1 MKPNENKSPS
11 YVLDE
16 LYWEVHHLV
25 LDLADTRNEI
35 RSAPRG
41 SDAIY
46 AVPCFLHAKIQ
57 GENPVKSAEEF
68 AERWNKIIHGDDPLS
83 QTHQRWFPNSVIQ
96 RFEASRGYVN
106 VFVDQ
111 KALHTRILKDLLDY
125 GEEYGHYPKLNK
137 TMVVDYCSP
146 NIAKP
151 LSVGHLRSTIIGQAL
166 INILRAAGYRVV
178 GINFMGDWGTQFGKL
193 LYAFEQWGNEKK
205 LEDEPIQHL
214 LELYVRFHKEAKE
227 NPALEDEGR
236 AAFKRLQQ
244 GGEKERAL
252 WQRFRESSLEAFE
265 KTVARLGVKFDHNW
279 FESEFEERARELVDE
294 LLAKGIAEE
303 SEGAIIIRFKPL
315 WPGKPPEPP
324 PTQSPLVIRKSD
336 GTTLYPTRD
345 LASAVE
351 RIERFQ
357 PVHRLLYAVASEQTL
372 YFSQLWNALEEMRK
386 KGFFKH
392 AKINQPGIL
401 EHVRFGMVSLPTGK
415 ISTREGRIVYLDELL
430 DEAERRAQ
438 EIIKEKNPDMPKDA
452 RAQVAR
458 KVGIGAVIY
467 ADLSQDRIKDI
478 TFEWSKMLSFDG
490 NSAPYLQYA
499 AVRCAKILEKAKSED
514 RERLDTLNEQDIPAL
529 AEELKEPES
538 VKLLM
543 HLGRFPQAI
552 AEAAERY
559 APHVL
564 ASYLYDLAVLLSRFY
579 TQVPVLKAETD
590 AARLA
595 RLELVEATG
604 RVLRKGLAL
613 LGIETPEE
621 M

>member
-1 MKPNENKSPS
+1 MSTQTS

-16 LYWEVHHLV
+16 L
-25 LDLADTRNEI
+25 RNEAEYPAYASGKSGLLKI
-35 RSAPRG
+35 QDAPKE
-41 SDAIY
+41 SEAIY
-46 AVPCFLHAKIQ
+46 AFPCFQYAKSLDK
-57 GENPVKSAEEF
+57 NPTQVAEEL
-68 AERWNKIIHGDDPLS
+68 AQEWNKMRQSKEWP
-83 QTHQRWFPNSVIQ
+83 QEWFPTSVLDH
-96 RFEASRGYVN
+96 FEASRGYVN

-111 KALHTRILKDLLDY
+111 KTLLARILKDLLDY
-125 GEEYGHYPKLNK
+125 GEKYGSYPKLNK

-166 INILRAAGYRVV
+166 INILRVRGYRVV

-193 LYAFEQWGNEKK
+193 IYAFEQWGDEKK
-205 LEDEPIQHL
+205 LESNPIQHL

-227 NPALEDEGR
+227 NPALEDDAR

-279 FESEFEERARELVDE
+279 FESDFEGKADELVDE
-294 LLAKGIAEE
+294 LLVKGIAEE
-303 SEGAIIIRFKPL
+303 SEGAIIIRFEPL
-315 WPGKPPEPP
+315 WPAESPEPP
-324 PTQSPLVIRKSD
+324 PAQPPLVIRKSD

-351 RIERFQ
+351 RIERWQ
-357 PVHRLLYAVASEQTL
+357 PVHKLLYVVASEQTL
-372 YFSQLWNALEEMRK
+372 YFTQLWNTLEKMGYPDILR
-386 KGFFKH
+386 H
-392 AKINQPGIL
+392 IN
-401 EHVRFGMVSLPTGK
+401 FGMVSLPTGK
-415 ISTREGRIVYLDELL
+415 ISTREGRIVYLDDLL
-430 DEAERRAQ
+430 DQAKERAAQ
-438 EIIKEKNPDMPKDA
+438 IIKEKNPDMDEGSRSK
-452 RAQVAR
+452 VAR
-458 KVGIGAVIY
+458 QVGIGAVIY

-478 TFEWSKMLSFDG
+478 VFDWSKMLAFEG

-514 RERLDTLNEQDIPAL
+514 REGLDTLNEQDIPAL

-543 HLGRFPQAI
+543 HLGRYPQAI

-564 ASYLYDLAVLLSRFY
+564 ASYLYDLATALSRFY
-579 TQVPVLKAETD
+579 TEVPVLKAETD

-595 RLELVEATG
+595 RLTLVDATG
-604 RVLRKGLAL
+604 LVLRRGLEL

>member
-1 MKPNENKSPS
+1 MNQGMIESPR
-11 YVLDE
+11 YILDE
-16 LYWEVHHLV
+16 IRMEVEWPIHTSGKSGLRV
-25 LDLADTRNEI
+25 QD
-35 RSAPRG
+35 APKG
-41 SDAIY
+41 SEAIY
-46 AVPCFLHAKIQ
+46 SIPCFQYAKSIGKNPIETAGKLAKEFNEKLNSDLHK
-57 GENPVKSAEEF
+57 KEF
-68 AERWNKIIHGDDPLS
+68 PHSIID
-83 QTHQRWFPNSVIQ
+83 
-96 RFEASRGYVN
+96 RFEALKGYLN
-106 VFVDQ
+106 VFAKE
-111 KALHTRILKDLLDY
+111 KALLARILKDLKDY
-125 GEEYGHYPKLNK
+125 GEEYGSYPKINK

-166 INILRAAGYRVV
+166 INILRGRGYRVE

-193 LYAFEQWGNEKK
+193 IYAFEQWGNEKK

-214 LELYVRFHKEAKE
+214 VELYVRFHKEAKE

-279 FESEFEERARELVDE
+279 FESDFEGKADELVDE

-303 SEGAIIIRFKPL
+303 SEGAIIFRPL
-315 WPGKPPEPP
+315 WPAESPEPP

-438 EIIKEKNPDMPKDA
+438 EIIKEKNPEMPEDRRKEV
-452 RAQVAR
+452 AQQ
-458 KVGIGAVIY
+458 VGIGAVIY

-543 HLGRFPQAI
+543 HLGRYPQAI

-579 TQVPVLKAETD
+579 TEVPVLKAETD

>member
-1 MKPNENKSPS
+1 MSTQTSRGRTRPS
-11 YVLDE
+11 YVFDE
-16 LYWEVHHLV
+16 L
-25 LDLADTRNEI
+25 RNEAEYPAYASGKSGLLKI
-35 RSAPRG
+35 QDAPKESG
-41 SDAIY
+41 AIY
-46 AVPCFLHAKIQ
+46 AFPCFEYAKSLDKNPIQ
-57 GENPVKSAEEF
+57 VAEALAQE
-68 AERWNKIIHGDDPLS
+68 WNKMRQSKEWP
-83 QTHQRWFPNSVIQ
+83 QEWFPTSVLD

-111 KALHTRILKDLLDY
+111 KTLLARILKNLRDFGEDY
-125 GEEYGHYPKLNK
+125 GNYPKIDK
-137 TMVVDYCSP
+137 TVVVDYCSP

-166 INILRAAGYRVV
+166 INILKARGYKVV

-193 LYAFEQWGNEKK
+193 IYAFEQWGNEKK

-227 NPALEDEGR
+227 NPALEDDAR

-279 FESEFEERARELVDE
+279 FESDFEGKADELVDE

-303 SEGAIIIRFKPL
+303 SEGAIIIRFEPL
-315 WPGKPPEPP
+315 WPAESPEPP
-324 PTQSPLVIRKSD
+324 PAQPPLVIRKSD

-345 LASAVE
+345 LASALE

-386 KGFFKH
+386 RGFFKH

-401 EHVRFGMVSLPTGK
+401 KYIPFGMVSLPTGK

-430 DEAERRAQ
+430 DEAERRAAQ
-438 EIIKEKNPDMPKDA
+438 IIAEKNPDMPDA
-452 RAQVAR
+452 RRAEVAR
-458 KVGIGAVIY
+458 QVGIGAVIY

-478 TFEWSKMLSFDG
+478 VFDWSKMLAFDG

-499 AVRCAKILEKAKSED
+499 AVRCARILAKASPED
-514 RERLDTLNEQDIPAL
+514 RKRLEEPKDADIPRMV
-529 AEELKEPES
+529 AEIEEPES
-538 VKLLM
+538 IELLM
-543 HLGRFPQAI
+543 ALGRFPQAI

-559 APHVL
+559 APHAL
-564 ASYLYDLAVLLSRFY
+564 AFYLYDLATALSRFY
-579 TQVPVLKAETD
+579 TEVPVLKAKTNT
-590 AARLA
+590 ARLA
-595 RLELVEATG
+595 RLTLVEATG
-604 RVLRKGLAL
+604 RVLRRGLAL

>member
-1 MKPNENKSPS
+1 MN
-11 YVLDE
+11 YVLDRIYADVE
-16 LYWEVHHLV
+16 SLAATEFGQPNPEV
-25 LDLADTRNEI
+25 RRPPKE
-35 RSAPRG
+35 SE
-41 SDAIY
+41 AIY
-46 AVPCFLHAKIQ
+46 AVPCFQYAKEKNTNPIKLADGLSAKWNQ
-57 GENPVKSAEEF
+57 GLQAGSLIE
-68 AERWNKIIHGDDPLS
+68 
-83 QTHQRWFPNSVIQ
+83 
-96 RFEASRGYVN
+96 RFEPARGYVN
-106 VFVDQ
+106 VFV
-111 KALHTRILKDLLDY
+111 KKKTLLARILKNLRDFGEDY
-125 GEEYGHYPKLNK
+125 GNYPEINK
-137 TMVVDYCSP
+137 TIVVDYCSP

-166 INILRAAGYRVV
+166 INILRARGYRVV
-178 GINFMGDWGTQFGKL
+178 GINFLGDWGTQFGKL

-205 LEDEPIQHL
+205 LAEEPIQHL
-214 LELYVRFHKEAKE
+214 LELYVRFHKKAKI
-227 NPALEDEGR
+227 NPALEDDAR

-252 WQRFRESSLEAFE
+252 WQRFRGSSLEAFE

-315 WPGKPPEPP
+315 WPAESPEPP
-324 PTQSPLVIRKSD
+324 PAQPPLVIRKSD

-345 LASAVE
+345 LASALE

-386 KGFFKH
+386 RGFFKH

-401 EHVRFGMVSLPTGK
+401 KYIPFGMVSLPTGK

-478 TFEWSKMLSFDG
+478 VFDWSKMLAFEG

-499 AVRCAKILEKAKSED
+499 AVRCARILAKASPED
-514 RERLDTLNEQDIPAL
+514 RKRLEEPKDADIPRMV
-529 AEELKEPES
+529 AEIEEPES
-538 VKLLM
+538 IELLM

-559 APHVL
+559 APHAL
-564 ASYLYDLAVLLSRFY
+564 ASYLYDLAAALSRFY
-579 TQVPVLKAETD
+579 TEVPVLKAQTD

-595 RLELVEATG
+595 RLTLVEATG
-604 RVLRKGLAL
+604 RVLRRGLAL

>member
-1 MKPNENKSPS
+1 MSTQIS
-11 YVLDE
+11 YVFDE
-16 LYWEVHHLV
+16 L
-25 LDLADTRNEI
+25 RNEAEYPAYASGKSGLLKI
-35 RSAPRG
+35 QDAPPK
-41 SDAIY
+41 SEAIY
-46 AVPCFLHAKIQ
+46 AFPCFEYAKSLDKNPIQ
-57 GENPVKSAEEF
+57 VAEEL
-68 AERWNKIIHGDDPLS
+68 AQEWNKMRQSKEWP
-83 QTHQRWFPNSVIQ
+83 QEWFPTSVLD

-111 KALHTRILKDLLDY
+111 KTLLARILKNLRDF
-125 GEEYGHYPKLNK
+125 GEEYGSYPELHQ

-166 INILRAAGYRVV
+166 INILRARGYKVV
-178 GINFMGDWGTQFGKL
+178 GINFLGDWGTQFDKL

-205 LEDEPIQHL
+205 LADEPIQHL

-279 FESEFEERARELVDE
+279 FESDFEERARDLVDE

-303 SEGAIIIRFKPL
+303 SEGAIIFRPL
-315 WPGKPPEPP
+315 WPAKTVPPAPVVP
-324 PTQSPLVIRKSD
+324 PLVIRKSD
-336 GTTLYPTRD
+336 GTTLYASRD
-345 LASAVE
+345 LASALE
-351 RIERFQ
+351 RITTWQ
-357 PVHRLLYAVASEQTL
+357 PVKLLYVVASEQNL
-372 YFSQLWNALEEMRK
+372 YFSQLWNALDKM
-386 KGFFKH
+386 GYH
-392 AKINQPGIL
+392 DIL
-401 EHVRFGMVSLPTGK
+401 GHIRFGMVSLPTGK

-430 DEAERRAQ
+430 DEAAKRAAR
-438 EIIKEKNPDMPKDA
+438 IIKEKNPDMAEDRRTK
-452 RAQVAR
+452 VAR
-458 KVGIGAVIY
+458 QVGIGAVIY

-478 TFEWSKMLSFDG
+478 VFDWSKMLAFDG

-499 AVRCAKILEKAKSED
+499 AVRCAKILAKAALE
-514 RERLDTLNEQDIPAL
+514 ERNPLAILKDADIPRMV
-529 AEELKEPES
+529 AEIEEPES
-538 VKLLM
+538 IELLM
-543 HLGRFPQAI
+543 ALGRFPQAI
-552 AEAAERY
+552 TEAAERY
-559 APHVL
+559 APHVV
-564 ASYLYDLAVLLSRFY
+564 ASYLYDLATALSRFY
-579 TQVPVLKAETD
+579 TEVPVLKAQTD

-595 RLELVEATG
+595 RLALVDATG
-604 RVLRKGLAL
+604 LVLRKGLAL

>member
-1 MKPNENKSPS
+1 MSRQTS

-16 LYWEVHHLV
+16 L
-25 LDLADTRNEI
+25 RNEAEYPAYASGKSGLLKI
-35 RSAPRG
+35 QDAPPK
-41 SDAIY
+41 SEAIY
-46 AVPCFLHAKIQ
+46 AFPCFQYAKSLDK
-57 GENPVKSAEEF
+57 NPIRVAEEL
-68 AERWNKIIHGDDPLS
+68 AQEWNKMRQSKEWPQEWSPD
-83 QTHQRWFPNSVIQ
+83 SVLD

-106 VFVDQ
+106 VFVKK
-111 KALHTRILKDLLDY
+111 KALLARILKDLRDY
-125 GEEYGHYPKLNK
+125 GEEYGSYPEINK
-137 TMVVDYCSP
+137 TIVVDYCSP

-166 INILRAAGYRVV
+166 INILRAAGYRVE

-193 LYAFEQWGNEKK
+193 LYAYREWGDEKK
-205 LEDEPIQHL
+205 LEEDPIKHL
-214 LELYVRFHKEAKE
+214 LDLYVRFHKEAQA

-244 GGEKERAL
+244 KGKEERAL

-265 KTVARLGVKFDHNW
+265 KTAARLGVKFDHNW
-279 FESEFEERARELVDE
+279 FESDFEERARKLIDE
-294 LLAKGIAEE
+294 LLDTGIAEE
-303 SEGAIIIRFKPL
+303 SEGAVIIRIPN
-315 WPGKPPEPP
+315 PSEAGGPEEP
-324 PTQSPLVIRKSD
+324 PLVIRKSD

-345 LASAVE
+345 LASALE
-351 RIERFQ
+351 RIERFK
-357 PVHRLLYAVASEQTL
+357 PVHKLLYVVASEQTL

-430 DEAERRAQ
+430 EEAQKRA
-438 EIIKEKNPDMPKDA
+438 EDIIREKNPDMA
-452 RAQVAR
+452 EERRTEVAR
-458 KVGIGAVIY
+458 QVGIGAVIY

-478 TFEWSKMLSFDG
+478 VFDWSKMLAFDG
-490 NSAPYLQYA
+490 ASAPYLQYA
-499 AVRCAKILEKAKSED
+499 AVRCAGILDKAKPED
-514 RERLDTLNEQDIPAL
+514 RKRLK
-529 AEELKEPES
+529 ELKDDGIPRAVEEIKEAES
-538 VKLLM
+538 IELLM
-543 HLGRFPQAI
+543 YLGRFPRAI

-564 ASYLYDLAVLLSRFY
+564 ASYLYDLAAALSRFY
-579 TQVPVLKAETD
+579 TEVPVLKAETD

-595 RLELVEATG
+595 RLALVRATG
-604 RVLRKGLAL
+604 RVLRRGLAL

>member
-1 MKPNENKSPS
+1 LN
-11 YVLDE
+11 YVLDRIYADVE
-16 LYWEVHHLV
+16 SLAATEFGQPNPEV
-25 LDLADTRNEI
+25 R
-35 RSAPRG
+35 RPPKG
-41 SDAIY
+41 SEAIY
-46 AVPCFLHAKIQ
+46 AVPCFQYAKEKNTNPIKLADGLSAKWNQ
-57 GENPVKSAEEF
+57 GLQADSLIE
-68 AERWNKIIHGDDPLS
+68 
-83 QTHQRWFPNSVIQ
+83 
-96 RFEASRGYVN
+96 RFEPARGYLN
-106 VFVDQ
+106 VFAKE
-111 KALHTRILKDLLDY
+111 KALLARILKDLKDY
-125 GEEYGHYPKLNK
+125 GEEYGSYPEINK

-166 INILRAAGYRVV
+166 INILRARGYKVV
-178 GINFMGDWGTQFGKL
+178 GINFLGDWGTQFGKL

-227 NPALEDEGR
+227 NPDLEDEGR

-244 GGEKERAL
+244 GGKKERAL
-252 WQRFRESSLEAFE
+252 WQRFRESSLAAFE

-279 FESEFEERARELVDE
+279 FESEFEGKADELVDE
-294 LLAKGIAEE
+294 LLVKGIAEE

-315 WPGKPPEPP
+315 WPAESPEPP
-324 PTQSPLVIRKSD
+324 PAQPPLVIRKSD

-372 YFSQLWNALEEMRK
+372 YFTQLWNALEEMRK

-430 DEAERRAQ
+430 DEAERRAAQ
-438 EIIKEKNPDMPKDA
+438 IIKEKNPDMPDA
-452 RAQVAR
+452 RRSEVAR

-514 RERLDTLNEQDIPAL
+514 RERLDTLNEQDIPSL

-579 TQVPVLKAETD
+579 TQIPVLGAQTD
-590 AARLA
+590 RARLA

-604 RVLRKGLAL
+604 RVLRRGLAL

>member
-1 MKPNENKSPS
+1 LSTQTS

-16 LYWEVHHLV
+16 L
-25 LDLADTRNEI
+25 RNEAEYPAYASGKSGLLKI
-35 RSAPRG
+35 QDAPKESG
-41 SDAIY
+41 AIY
-46 AVPCFLHAKIQ
+46 AFPCFQYAKSLDKNPIQ
-57 GENPVKSAEEF
+57 VAEEL
-68 AERWNKIIHGDDPLS
+68 AQEWNKMRQSKEWP
-83 QTHQRWFPNSVIQ
+83 QEWFPTSVLD

-111 KALHTRILKDLLDY
+111 KTLLARILKDLLDY
-125 GEEYGHYPKLNK
+125 GKKYGSYPKLNK

-166 INILRAAGYRVV
+166 INILRARGYRVV

-193 LYAFEQWGNEKK
+193 IYAFEQWGDEKK
-205 LEDEPIQHL
+205 LESDPIQHL

-227 NPALEDEGR
+227 NPALEDDAR

-279 FESEFEERARELVDE
+279 FESDFEERARELVDE
-294 LLAKGIAEE
+294 LLVKGIAEE

-315 WPGKPPEPP
+315 WPAESPEPP
-324 PTQSPLVIRKSD
+324 PAQPPLVIRKSD

-357 PVHRLLYAVASEQTL
+357 PVHKLLYAVASEQIL
-372 YFSQLWNALEEMRK
+372 YFTQLWNTLEKMGYPDILR
-386 KGFFKH
+386 H
-392 AKINQPGIL
+392 IN
-401 EHVRFGMVSLPTGK
+401 FGMVSLPTGK
-415 ISTREGRIVYLDELL
+415 ISTREGRIVYLDDLL
-430 DEAERRAQ
+430 DQAKERAAQ
-438 EIIKEKNPDMPKDA
+438 IIKEKNPEMPEDRRKEV
-452 RAQVAR
+452 AQQ
-458 KVGIGAVIY
+458 VGIGAVIY

-543 HLGRFPQAI
+543 HLGRYPQAI

-564 ASYLYDLAVLLSRFY
+564 ASYLYDLATALSRFY
-579 TQVPVLKAETD
+579 TEVPVLKAKTD
-590 AARLA
+590 IARLT
-595 RLELVEATG
+595 RLTLVEATG
-604 RVLRKGLAL
+604 RVLGRGLEL

>member
-1 MKPNENKSPS
+1 MSTQTS

-16 LYWEVHHLV
+16 L
-25 LDLADTRNEI
+25 RNEAEYPAYASGKSGLLKI
-35 RSAPRG
+35 QDAPKESG
-41 SDAIY
+41 AIY
-46 AVPCFLHAKIQ
+46 AFPCFQYAKSLDKNPIQ
-57 GENPVKSAEEF
+57 VAEEL
-68 AERWNKIIHGDDPLS
+68 AQEWNKMRQSKEWP
-83 QTHQRWFPNSVIQ
+83 QEWFPTSVLDH
-96 RFEASRGYVN
+96 FEASRGYVN

-111 KALHTRILKDLLDY
+111 KILLARILKDLLDY
-125 GEEYGHYPKLNK
+125 GEKYGSYPKLNK

-166 INILRAAGYRVV
+166 INILRARGYRVV

-193 LYAFEQWGNEKK
+193 IYAFEQWGDEKK
-205 LEDEPIQHL
+205 LESDPIQHL

-227 NPALEDEGR
+227 NPALEDDAR

-279 FESEFEERARELVDE
+279 FESDFEGKADELVDE
-294 LLAKGIAEE
+294 LLVKGIAEE

-315 WPGKPPEPP
+315 WPAESPEPP
-324 PTQSPLVIRKSD
+324 PAQPPLVIRKSD

-386 KGFFKH
+386 RGFFKH

-401 EHVRFGMVSLPTGK
+401 KYIPFGMVSLPTGK
-415 ISTREGRIVYLDELL
+415 ISTREGRIVYLDDLL
-430 DEAERRAQ
+430 DQAKERAAQ
-438 EIIKEKNPDMPKDA
+438 IIKEKNPEMPEDRRKEV
-452 RAQVAR
+452 AQQ
-458 KVGIGAVIY
+458 VGIGAVIY

-478 TFEWSKMLSFDG
+478 TFDWSKMLSFDG

-499 AVRCAKILEKAKSED
+499 AVRCAKILEKAESED
-514 RERLDTLNEQDIPAL
+514 REGLDTLNEQDIPAL

-543 HLGRFPQAI
+543 HLGRYPQAI

-564 ASYLYDLAVLLSRFY
+564 ASYLYDLATALSRFY
-579 TQVPVLKAETD
+579 TEVPVLKAKTD
-590 AARLA
+590 IARLT
-595 RLELVEATG
+595 RLTLVEATG
-604 RVLRKGLAL
+604 RVLGRGLEL

>member
-1 MKPNENKSPS
+1 MSTQTS

-16 LYWEVHHLV
+16 L
-25 LDLADTRNEI
+25 RNEAEYPAYASGKSGLLKI
-35 RSAPRG
+35 QDAPKESG
-41 SDAIY
+41 AIY
-46 AVPCFLHAKIQ
+46 AFPCFQYAKSLDKNPIQ
-57 GENPVKSAEEF
+57 VAEEL
-68 AERWNKIIHGDDPLS
+68 AQEWNKMRQSKEWP
-83 QTHQRWFPNSVIQ
+83 QEWFPTSVLD

-111 KALHTRILKDLLDY
+111 KTLLARILKDLLDY
-125 GEEYGHYPKLNK
+125 GKKYGSYPKLNK

-166 INILRAAGYRVV
+166 INILRARGYRVV

-193 LYAFEQWGNEKK
+193 IYAFEQWGDEKK
-205 LEDEPIQHL
+205 LESDPIQHL

-227 NPALEDEGR
+227 NPALEDDAR

-279 FESEFEERARELVDE
+279 FESDFEERARELVDE
-294 LLAKGIAEE
+294 LLVKGIAEE

-315 WPGKPPEPP
+315 WPAESPEPP
-324 PTQSPLVIRKSD
+324 PAQPPLVIRKSD

-357 PVHRLLYAVASEQTL
+357 PVHKLLYAVASEQIL
-372 YFSQLWNALEEMRK
+372 YFTQLWNTLEKMGYPDILR
-386 KGFFKH
+386 H
-392 AKINQPGIL
+392 IN
-401 EHVRFGMVSLPTGK
+401 FGMVSLPTGK
-415 ISTREGRIVYLDELL
+415 ISTREGRIVYLDDLL
-430 DEAERRAQ
+430 DQAKERAAQ
-438 EIIKEKNPDMPKDA
+438 IIKEKNPEMPEDRRKEV
-452 RAQVAR
+452 AQQ
-458 KVGIGAVIY
+458 VGIGAVIY

-543 HLGRFPQAI
+543 HLGRYPQAI

-564 ASYLYDLAVLLSRFY
+564 ASYLYDLATALSRFY
-579 TQVPVLKAETD
+579 TEVPVLKAKTD
-590 AARLA
+590 IARLT
-595 RLELVEATG
+595 RLTLVEATG
-604 RVLRKGLAL
+604 RVLGRGLEL

>member
-1 MKPNENKSPS
+1 LSTQTS

-16 LYWEVHHLV
+16 L
-25 LDLADTRNEI
+25 RNEAEYPAYASGKSGLLKI
-35 RSAPRG
+35 QDAPKESG
-41 SDAIY
+41 AIY
-46 AVPCFLHAKIQ
+46 AFPCFQYAKSLDKNPIQ
-57 GENPVKSAEEF
+57 VAEEL
-68 AERWNKIIHGDDPLS
+68 AQEWNKMRQSKEWP
-83 QTHQRWFPNSVIQ
+83 QEWFPTSVLDH
-96 RFEASRGYVN
+96 FEASRGYVN

-111 KALHTRILKDLLDY
+111 KILLARILKDLLDY
-125 GEEYGHYPKLNK
+125 GEKYGSYPKLNK

-166 INILRAAGYRVV
+166 INILRARGYRVV

-193 LYAFEQWGNEKK
+193 IYAFEQWGDEKK
-205 LEDEPIQHL
+205 LESDPIQHL

-227 NPALEDEGR
+227 NPALEDDAR

-279 FESEFEERARELVDE
+279 FESDFEGKADELVDE
-294 LLAKGIAEE
+294 LLVKGIAEE

-315 WPGKPPEPP
+315 WPAESPEPP
-324 PTQSPLVIRKSD
+324 PAQPPLVIRKSD

-386 KGFFKH
+386 RGFFKH

-401 EHVRFGMVSLPTGK
+401 KYIPFGMVSLPTGK
-415 ISTREGRIVYLDELL
+415 ISTREGRIVYLDDLL
-430 DEAERRAQ
+430 DQAKERAAQ
-438 EIIKEKNPDMPKDA
+438 IIKEKNPEMPEDRRKEV
-452 RAQVAR
+452 AQQ
-458 KVGIGAVIY
+458 VGIGAVIY

-478 TFEWSKMLSFDG
+478 TFDWSKMLSFDG

-499 AVRCAKILEKAKSED
+499 AVRCAKILEKAESED
-514 RERLDTLNEQDIPAL
+514 REGLDTLNEQDIPAL

-543 HLGRFPQAI
+543 HLGRYPQAI

-564 ASYLYDLAVLLSRFY
+564 ASYLYDLATALSRFY
-579 TQVPVLKAETD
+579 TEVPVLKAKTD
-590 AARLA
+590 IARLT
-595 RLELVEATG
+595 RLTLVEATG
-604 RVLRKGLAL
+604 RVLGRGLEL

>member
-1 MKPNENKSPS
+1 
-11 YVLDE
+11 VLDE
-16 LYWEVHHLV
+16 LQWEVHHLV
-25 LDLADTRNEI
+25 LDLEDTRNEI
-35 RSAPRG
+35 RSAPRD

-68 AERWNKIIHGDDPLS
+68 AERWNRIIHGDDPIS

-96 RFEASRGYVN
+96 HFEASRGYIN

-111 KALHTRILKDLLDY
+111 KTLLARILKDLLDY
-125 GEEYGHYPKLNK
+125 GEEYGSYPKLNR

-166 INILRAAGYRVV
+166 INILRARGYRVE

-193 LYAFEQWGNEKK
+193 IYAFEQWGDEKK
-205 LEDEPIQHL
+205 LESDPIQHL
-214 LELYVRFHKEAKE
+214 LELYVRFHKETKNNPTLE
-227 NPALEDEGR
+227 NEGR

-265 KTVARLGVKFDHNW
+265 KTIARLGVKFDHNW
-279 FESEFEERARELVDE
+279 FESDFEEKAHELIDN
-294 LLAKGIAEE
+294 LLTKGIAEK

-315 WPGKPPEPP
+315 WPAETPKPP
-324 PTQSPLVIRKSD
+324 PTQPPLVIRKSD

-351 RIERFQ
+351 RINRFQ
-357 PVHRLLYAVASEQTL
+357 PAHKLLYAVASEQTL
-372 YFSQLWNALEEMRK
+372 YFSQLWNVLEEMRK
-386 KGFFKH
+386 KGFFGRPGEV
-392 AKINQPGIL
+392 QPGIL
-401 EHVRFGMVSLPTGK
+401 KHIRFGMVSLPSGK
-415 ISTREGRIVYLDELL
+415 ISTREGRVVYLDDLL
-430 DEAERRAQ
+430 DEAERRAA
-438 EIIKEKNPDMPKDA
+438 EIITEKNPDMAADTKA
-452 RAQVAR
+452 EVAR
-458 KVGIGAVIY
+458 RVGIGSVIY

-478 TFEWSKMLSFDG
+478 VFDWKRMLAFEG

-499 AVRCAKILEKAKSED
+499 AVRCARILQKADLPTGEWVQGTDSAK
-514 RERLDTLNEQDIPAL
+514 
-529 AEELKEPES
+529 LKEPES
-538 VKLLM
+538 IELVM
-543 HLGRFPQAI
+543 ALGRFPQAI

-564 ASYLYDLAVLLSRFY
+564 AGYLYDVATSLSRFY
-579 TQVPVLKAETD
+579 TQVPVLKAEG
-590 AARLA
+590 
-595 RLELVEATG
+595 EATRLTRLG
-604 RVLRKGLAL
+604 LVQATESVLRRGLAL
-613 LGIETPEE
+613 LGIQTPKV